1 MCEPVSMAIGL
12 GVAQAGAQTMAQ
24 KQQAK
29 VQAEMQRRAS
39 EEERKRYLRQVSAQ
53 RTEQRMQK
61 IAMAQ
66 KLQANQLQAESAK
79 ATAGL
84 SALSAGIK
92 GKSVDMLLNDFS
104 RKEAQYNFSVQ
115 QQDEINEI
123 NANINL
129 ENAIGNSRANLL
141 QINQPIEEP
150 DYFGNILD
158 GVSTGFGMYN
168 SMNQAGFQGFAGF
181 GKKNSVST
189 IAKASQNPANMG
201 MLDLPGRDPFK
212 TYG

>member
-1 MCEPVSMAIGL
+1 MSIGL

-61 IAMAQ
+61 IALAK

-79 ATAGL
+79 AQAGL
-84 SALSAGIK
+84 SAIEAGVK
-92 GKSVDMLLNDFS
+92 GRSVSDLMNDFS
-104 RKEAQYNFSVQ
+104 RKEAQYNFSVL

-150 DYFGNILD
+150 DYLGNILS

-168 SMNQAGFQGFAGF
+168 TMNQAGFTGF
-181 GKKNSVST
+181 GNKNSVST
-189 IAKASQNPANMG
+189 LSKASQKSSNMG
-201 MLDLPGRDPFK
+201 MLDLPGRDPFN
-212 TYG
+212 TYV

>member
-1 MCEPVSMAIGL
+1 MCEPVSMAIGM

-123 NANINL
+123 NANINI

-150 DYFGNILD
+150 DYLGNILD
-158 GVSTGFGMYN
+158 GVSTGFSLHS
-168 SMNQAGFQGFAGF
+168 SMSQAGFTGF
-181 GKKNSVST
+181 GNKNSVST
-189 IAKASQNPANMG
+189 LSKASQKSSNM
-201 MLDLPGRDPFK
+201 
-212 TYG
+212 

>member
-1 MCEPVSMAIGL
+1 MCEPVSMSIGMGL
-12 GVAQAGAQTMAQ
+12 AQAGAQTMAQ
-24 KQQAK
+24 KQQAR

-61 IAMAQ
+61 IAIAQ

-79 ATAGL
+79 VKLEL
-84 SALSAGIK
+84 SATEAGVSGRSITDLK
-92 GKSVDMLLNDFS
+92 NDFS
-104 RKEAQYNFSVQ
+104 RKEAQYNFSLQ

-150 DYFGNILD
+150 DYLGNILD
-158 GVSTGFGMYN
+158 GVSTGFSLHS
-168 SMNQAGFQGFAGF
+168 SMSQAGFTGF
-181 GKKNSVST
+181 GNTKTPMSKL
-189 IAKASQNPANMG
+189 AKASQKPANMG
-201 MLDLPGRDPFK
+201 MLDLPGVDPFK